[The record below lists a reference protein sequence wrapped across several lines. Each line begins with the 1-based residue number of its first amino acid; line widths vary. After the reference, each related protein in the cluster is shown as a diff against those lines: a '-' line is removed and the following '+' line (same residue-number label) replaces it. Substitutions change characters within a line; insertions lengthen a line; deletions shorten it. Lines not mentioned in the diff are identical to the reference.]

1 MTKGMEKCYNPGSK
15 RTENDNLGEQ
25 EQGGMK
31 SPLTVA
37 LWQAPYADAPSAEA
51 EAQVTAHAL
60 ERLDA
65 AATQARAAG
74 ADLLI
79 TPEMALTGYHR
90 EPEWLRAVAQPADG
104 AWASAVGAI
113 ARRHGLALV
122 YGYPEAAP
130 DGQRPYNAA
139 QALGPDGTPLANYR
153 KTHLFGAMDEAR
165 FTPGPQPPATF
176 VYRGWRLGLLICYDV
191 EFPEPARLLALQ
203 GADAV
208 LVPTANMPAFDEVQQ
223 LLVPARACENQL
235 YVAYA
240 NACGVEAG
248 LAYGGLSTVAGP
260 RGKVLAQAGR
270 DAALLVLTLPPLPQD
285 GEGQLPGR
293 RPELYAGLTAASRR

>member
-1 MTKGMEKCYNPGSK
+1 MFH
-15 RTENDNLGEQ
+15 D
-25 EQGGMK
+25 
-31 SPLTVA
+31 PLTVA
-37 LWQAPYADAPSAEA
+37 LWQMPYVDE
-51 EAQVTAHAL
+51 TAAVPDEHVFERVL
-60 ERLDA
+60 TRLDTA
-65 AATQARAAG
+65 AVQARAAG

-90 EPEWLRAVAQPADG
+90 DPEWLRTVAQPADG
-104 AWASAVGAI
+104 PWASAVGAI
-113 ARRHGLALV
+113 ARRHGLAVV

-139 QALGPDGTPLANYR
+139 QGVGPDGAPLANYR
-153 KTHLFGAMDEAR
+153 KTHLFGAVDEAR

-191 EFPEPARLLALQ
+191 EFPEAVRLLALQ

-223 LLVPARACENQL
+223 LLVPARACENHL

-240 NACGVEAG
+240 NACGHEAG

-270 DAALLVLTLPPLPQD
+270 DAALLVVTLPPLPQD

-293 RPELYAGLTAASRR
+293 RPELYAGLTAVSRR